1 MEYFVEVVT
10 VPHEF
15 QRGGNLMMKVKK
27 DPNKFFLHCLRILIF
42 QEDNIMVTVIVQH
55 EVRDFADWKKIFD
68 ADDPSR
74 SKEGV
79 KLEGLYSSVGNP
91 NDVTMIFTAPDAR
104 LFESMMSNPERQEA
118 MKEAGVIGV
127 PSARILNQV
136 ES

>member
-1 MEYFVEVVT
+1 
-10 VPHEF
+10 
-15 QRGGNLMMKVKK
+15 
-27 DPNKFFLHCLRILIF
+27 
-42 QEDNIMVTVIVQH
+42 MVTVIVQH